1 LKEKYIIE
9 LLENFHGQSTALIG
23 QVLSEL
29 TAFRQKI
36 ILMTFY
42 MTFDFCISQTTNM
55 EILVSVKLNSAE
67 FGYKLIKQEKN
78 MKTQP
83 IIINLYNS
91 VAGHSQVN
99 LLQTRIYIASM
110 KPVANY
116 KVYAR
121 TPRSK
126 IL

>member
-91 VAGHSQVN
+91 VAAFTSPANEN
-99 LLQTRIYIASM
+99 LYS
-110 KPVANY
+110 
-116 KVYAR
+116 
-121 TPRSK
+121 
-126 IL
+126 

>member
-9 LLENFHGQSTALIG
+9 LLENFHGQSIALIG

-36 ILMTFY
+36 ILMTLY
-42 MTFDFCISQTTNM
+42 MTFDFCTSQTTNM

-116 KVYAR
+116 IVYAR
-121 TPRSK
+121 TPRYK